1 MIDLAERFATYVGDC
16 SSILPTL
23 PAESVD
29 CVVTS
34 PPYWQLRDYGVNG
47 QLGLEA
53 TPDEHVSAMI
63 KVFDEVKRVLK
74 KTGTCFVNY
83 GDSYSTGKKWGKTK
97 DLCLIPERFAIAM
110 QNSGWWVRSEII
122 WAKPN
127 PMPESVTDRPASA
140 HEKIFLFTKS
150 PTYFYDADIVRQ
162 KLAGSS
168 IQRLSQDIDH
178 QTGSSRAN
186 GGNKKNG
193 NMKAV
198 AVSGK
203 YHVKRQ
209 RGQVPGNRVHAGLA
223 RLDQMTKAE
232 QCANGRNLRD
242 YEPVP
247 MPVWNIATV
256 PFTGEHFATFPPE
269 LAERCILA
277 GSPKNGVV
285 MDPFAGSGTTGLV
298 ALRRGR
304 KAVLIEINEN
314 FMDIAVRRIKS
325 EWHVPDSQQHPDFG
339 PLFKN
344 IPEAA
349 E

>member
-1 MIDLAERFATYVGDC
+1 MIERVAERLTTYTGDC
-16 SSILPTL
+16 LSILPTL

-34 PPYWQLRDYGVNG
+34 PPYWQLRDYGVSG

-53 TPDEHVSAMI
+53 TPDEHVANMV
-63 KVFDEVKRVLK
+63 KVFNEVKRVLK

-97 DLCLIPERFAIAM
+97 DLCLIPQRFAIAM
-110 QNSGWWVRSEII
+110 QNAGWWVRSEII

-127 PMPESVTDRPASA
+127 PMPESVTDRPANA

-198 AVSGK
+198 SGV
-203 YHVKRQ
+203 YRVKRQ
-209 RGQVPGNRVHAGLA
+209 RGQVPGNRVQAGLA

-242 YEPVP
+242 YEPAP

-277 GSPKNGVV
+277 GCPKNGVV
-285 MDPFAGSGTTGLV
+285 LDPFAGSGTTGLV
-298 ALRRGR
+298 ALRHGR
-304 KAVLIEINEN
+304 KAVLIEINEK
-314 FMDIAVRRIKS
+314 FMAIAQRRIKA
-325 EWHVPDSQQHPDFG
+325 EWHVSEEQPNKDFG

-344 IPEAA
+344 IQEAA

>member
-1 MIDLAERFATYVGDC
+1 MMDMSERLTTYIGDC
-16 SSILPTL
+16 MAILPTL
-23 PAESVD
+23 QAESVD

-34 PPYWQLRDYGVNG
+34 PPYWCLRDYGASG
-47 QLGLEA
+47 QLGLEV
-53 TPDEHVSAMI
+53 TPDEHVAKMV
-63 KVFDEVKRVLK
+63 KVFAEVKRVLK
-74 KTGTCFVNY
+74 NTGTCFVNY
-83 GDSYSTGKKWGKTK
+83 GDSYATGKKWGKTK
-97 DLCLIPERFAIAM
+97 DLCLIPQRFAIAM
-110 QNSGWWVRSEII
+110 QNAGWFVRSEII

-140 HEKIFLFTKS
+140 HEKIFLFTKA

-162 KLAGSS
+162 KLSGGS
-168 IQRLSQDIDH
+168 IQRLSQDIEH

-198 AVSGK
+198 SGK
-203 YHVKRQ
+203 YRVKRQ
-209 RGQVPGNRVHAGLA
+209 RGQVPGNRVQAGLA
-223 RLDQMTKAE
+223 RLDQMSKAE

-242 YEPVP
+242 YEPAP

-277 GSPKNGVV
+277 GCPKNGVV

-298 ALRRGR
+298 ALRHSR

-314 FMDIAVRRIKS
+314 FMDMALRRIRA
-325 EWHVPDSQQHPDFG
+325 EWHMPDYSQRPDFG

>member
-1 MIDLAERFATYVGDC
+1 MIDLAERLTTYIGDC
-16 SSILPTL
+16 MAILPTL
-23 PAESVD
+23 QAESVD

-34 PPYWQLRDYGVNG
+34 PPYWQLRDYGASG

-53 TPDEHVSAMI
+53 TPDEHVAKMV
-63 KVFDEVKRVLK
+63 KVFGEVKRILK
-74 KTGTCFVNY
+74 KSGTCFVNY
-83 GDSYSTGKKWGKTK
+83 GDSYATGKNWGKKK
-97 DLCLIPERFAIAM
+97 DLCLIPQRFAIAM

-127 PMPESVTDRPASA
+127 PMPESVTDRPANA
-140 HEKIFLFTKS
+140 HEKIFLFTKAS
-150 PTYFYDADIVRQ
+150 TYFYDAGVVRQ

-168 IQRLSQDIDH
+168 VQRLSQDIEH

-186 GGNKKNG
+186 GGNKTNG

-198 AVSGK
+198 SGV
-203 YHVKRQ
+203 YRVKRQ
-209 RGQVPGNRVHAGLA
+209 RGQVPGNRVQAGLA
-223 RLDQMTKAE
+223 RLDQMSKAE

-242 YEPVP
+242 YEPAP
-247 MPVWNIATV
+247 LPVWNIATV

-277 GSPKNGVV
+277 GCPKNGVV
-285 MDPFAGSGTTGLV
+285 LDPFSGAGTTGLV
-298 ALRRGR
+298 ALRHGR
-304 KAVLIEINEN
+304 KAVLIEINKK
-314 FMDIAVRRIKS
+314 FMEMARRRINA
-325 EWHVPDSQQHPDFG
+325 EWHMPDYSQRPDFG

>member
-1 MIDLAERFATYVGDC
+1 MDMSERLTTYIGDC
-16 SSILPTL
+16 MAILPTL
-23 PAESVD
+23 QAESVD

-34 PPYWQLRDYGVNG
+34 PPYWKLRDYGVSG

-63 KVFDEVKRVLK
+63 KVFNEVKRVLK

-83 GDSYSTGKKWGKTK
+83 GDSYATGKKWGKTK
-97 DLCLIPERFAIAM
+97 DLCLIPKRFAIAM
-110 QNSGWWVRSEII
+110 QNAGWWVRSEII

-127 PMPESVTDRPASA
+127 PMPESVTDRPANA
-140 HEKIFLFTKS
+140 HEKIFLFTKA
-150 PTYFYDADIVRQ
+150 PTYFYDAGVVRQ

-168 IQRLSQDIDH
+168 VQRLSQDIKH

-198 AVSGK
+198 SGK
-203 YHVKRQ
+203 YRVKRQ
-209 RGQVPGNRVHAGLA
+209 RGQVPGNRVQAGLA
-223 RLDQMTKAE
+223 RLDQMSKAE

-242 YEPVP
+242 CEPAP

-277 GSPKNGVV
+277 GCPKNGVV

-298 ALRRGR
+298 ALRHSR
-304 KAVLIEINEN
+304 KAVLIEINAN
-314 FMDIAVRRIKS
+314 FMDMAVRRIKD

>member
-1 MIDLAERFATYVGDC
+1 MIDLAERLATYVGDC

-83 GDSYSTGKKWGKTK
+83 GDSYATGKKWGKTK
-97 DLCLIPERFAIAM
+97 DLCLIPQRFAIAM
-110 QNSGWWVRSEII
+110 QNAGWFVRSEII

-168 IQRLSQDIDH
+168 VERLTQDIEH

-186 GGNKKNG
+186 GGKKMNG

-198 AVSGK
+198 CGK
-203 YHVKRQ
+203 YRVKRQ
-209 RGQVPGNRVHAGLA
+209 RGQVPGNRVQAGLA
-223 RLDQMTKAE
+223 RLDQMSKAE

-242 YEPVP
+242 YEPAP

-285 MDPFAGSGTTGLV
+285 MDPFSGSGTTGLV
-298 ALRRGR
+298 ALRHSR

-314 FMDIAVRRIKS
+314 FMDMAVRRINA
-325 EWHVPDSQQHPDFG
+325 EWHLPDYSQRTDFG

-344 IPEAA
+344 IPEVA
-349 E
+349 EK

>member
-1 MIDLAERFATYVGDC
+1 MDMSERLTTYIGDC
-16 SSILPTL
+16 MAILPTL
-23 PAESVD
+23 QAESVD

-34 PPYWQLRDYGVNG
+34 PPYWKLRDYGVSG

-63 KVFDEVKRVLK
+63 KVFNEVKRVLK

-83 GDSYSTGKKWGKTK
+83 GDSYATGKKWGKTK
-97 DLCLIPERFAIAM
+97 DLCLIPQRFAIAM
-110 QNSGWWVRSEII
+110 QNAGWWVRSEII

-127 PMPESVTDRPASA
+127 PMPESVTDRPANA
-140 HEKIFLFTKS
+140 HEKIFLFTKA
-150 PTYFYDADIVRQ
+150 PTYFYDAGVVRQ

-168 IQRLSQDIDH
+168 VQRLSQDIKH

-198 AVSGK
+198 SGK
-203 YHVKRQ
+203 YRVKRQ
-209 RGQVPGNRVHAGLA
+209 RGQVPGNRVQAGLA
-223 RLDQMTKAE
+223 RLDQMSKAE

-242 YEPVP
+242 CEPAP

-277 GSPKNGVV
+277 GCPKNGVV

-298 ALRRGR
+298 ALRHSR
-304 KAVLIEINEN
+304 KAVLIEINAN
-314 FMDIAVRRIKS
+314 FMDMAVRRIKD

>member
-1 MIDLAERFATYVGDC
+1 MIERVAERLTTYTDDC
-16 SSILPTL
+16 LSILPTL

-34 PPYWQLRDYGVNG
+34 PPYWQLRDYGVSG

-53 TPDEHVSAMI
+53 TPDEHVVNMA
-63 KVFDEVKRVLK
+63 KVFNEVKRVLK

-83 GDSYSTGKKWGKTK
+83 GDSYATGKKWGKTK
-97 DLCLIPERFAIAM
+97 DLCLIPQRFAIAM
-110 QNSGWWVRSEII
+110 QNAGWFVRSEII

-127 PMPESVTDRPASA
+127 PMPESVTDRPANA
-140 HEKIFLFTKS
+140 HEKIFLFTKAS
-150 PTYFYDADIVRQ
+150 TYFYDAGVVRQ

-168 IQRLSQDIDH
+168 VQRLSQDIEH

-198 AVSGK
+198 SGK
-203 YHVKRQ
+203 YRVKRQ
-209 RGQVPGNRVHAGLA
+209 RGQVPGNRVQAGLA
-223 RLDQMTKAE
+223 RLDQMSKAE

-242 YEPVP
+242 YEPAP

-277 GSPKNGVV
+277 GCPKNGVV

-298 ALRRGR
+298 ALRHSR

-314 FMDIAVRRIKS
+314 FMDMALRRIKA
-325 EWHVPDSQQHPDFG
+325 EWHMPDYSQRPDFG

>member
-1 MIDLAERFATYVGDC
+1 MVGVAERLTTYTGDC
-16 SSILPTL
+16 LSILPAL
-23 PAESVD
+23 QAESVD

-34 PPYWQLRDYGVNG
+34 PPYWQLRDYGVSG

-53 TPDEHVSAMI
+53 TPDEHVANMV
-63 KVFDEVKRVLK
+63 KVFNEVKRVLK
-74 KTGTCFVNY
+74 NTGTCFVNY
-83 GDSYSTGKKWGKTK
+83 GDSYATGKKWGKAK
-97 DLCLIPERFAIAM
+97 DLCLIPQRFAIAM
-110 QNSGWWVRSEII
+110 QNAGWFVRSEII

-127 PMPESVTDRPASA
+127 PMPESVTDRPAAA
-140 HEKIFLFTKS
+140 HEKIFLFTKA

-162 KLAGSS
+162 RLTGSS
-168 IQRLSQDIDH
+168 VQRLSQDIEH

-186 GGNKKNG
+186 GGKKKNG

-198 AVSGK
+198 SGK
-203 YHVKRQ
+203 YCVKRQ
-209 RGQVPGNRVHAGLA
+209 RGQVPGNRVQAGLA
-223 RLDQMTKAE
+223 RLDQMSKAE

-242 YEPVP
+242 YEPAP

-277 GSPKNGVV
+277 GCPKNGVV

-298 ALRRGR
+298 ALRHSR

-314 FMDIAVRRIKS
+314 FMDMALRRINA
-325 EWHVPDSQQHPDFG
+325 EWHLPDYSQRTDFG

-344 IPEAA
+344 IQEAA

>member
-1 MIDLAERFATYVGDC
+1 MIERVAERLTTYTGDC
-16 SSILPTL
+16 LSILPAL
-23 PAESVD
+23 QAESVD

-34 PPYWQLRDYGVNG
+34 PPYWQLRDYGVSG

-53 TPDEHVSAMI
+53 TPDEHVANMV
-63 KVFDEVKRVLK
+63 KVFNEVKRVLK
-74 KTGTCFVNY
+74 NTGTCFVNY
-83 GDSYSTGKKWGKTK
+83 GDSYATGKKWGKAK
-97 DLCLIPERFAIAM
+97 DLCLIPQRFAIAM
-110 QNSGWWVRSEII
+110 QNAGWFVRSEII

-127 PMPESVTDRPASA
+127 PMPESVTDRPANA
-140 HEKIFLFTKS
+140 HEKIFLFTKAS
-150 PTYFYDADIVRQ
+150 TYFYDAGVVRQ

-168 IQRLSQDIDH
+168 VQRLSQDIEH

-186 GGNKKNG
+186 GGNKTNG

-198 AVSGK
+198 SGV
-203 YHVKRQ
+203 YRVKRQ
-209 RGQVPGNRVHAGLA
+209 RGQVPGNRAQAGLA
-223 RLDQMTKAE
+223 RLDQMSKTE

-242 YEPVP
+242 YEPAP

-298 ALRRGR
+298 ALRHSR

>member
-1 MIDLAERFATYVGDC
+1 MDMSERLTTYIGDC
-16 SSILPTL
+16 VAILPTL
-23 PAESVD
+23 QDESVD

-34 PPYWQLRDYGVNG
+34 PPYWQLRDYGVSG
-47 QLGLEA
+47 QLGLEV
-53 TPDEHVSAMI
+53 TPDEHVAKMI
-63 KVFDEVKRVLK
+63 KVFGEVKRVLK
-74 KTGTCFVNY
+74 NTGTCFVNY
-83 GDSYSTGKKWGKTK
+83 GDSYATGKTWGKTK

-140 HEKIFLFTKS
+140 HEKIFLFTKAS
-150 PTYFYDADIVRQ
+150 TYFYDAGVVRQ

-168 IQRLSQDIDH
+168 VQRLSQDIEH

-198 AVSGK
+198 SGK
-203 YHVKRQ
+203 YRVKRQ
-209 RGQVPGNRVHAGLA
+209 RGKVPGNRVQAGLA

-242 YEPVP
+242 YEPAP
-247 MPVWNIATV
+247 LPVWNIATV

-277 GSPKNGVV
+277 GCPKNGVV
-285 MDPFAGSGTTGLV
+285 LDPFAGSGTTGLV
-298 ALRRGR
+298 ALRHGR
-304 KAVLIEINEN
+304 KAVLIEINEK
-314 FMDIAVRRIKS
+314 FMAIAQRRIKA
-325 EWHVPDSQQHPDFG
+325 EWHMPDYSQRPDFG

>member
-1 MIDLAERFATYVGDC
+1 MIERVAERLTIYTGDC
-16 SSILPTL
+16 LSILPTL
-23 PAESVD
+23 PDESVD

-34 PPYWQLRDYGVNG
+34 PPYWQLRDYGVSG

-53 TPDEHVSAMI
+53 TPDEHVAKMI
-63 KVFDEVKRVLK
+63 TVFDEVKRVLK
-74 KTGTCFVNY
+74 KSGTCWVNY
-83 GDSYSTGKKWGKTK
+83 GDSYSTGKNWGKTK
-97 DLCLIPERFAIAM
+97 DLCLIPQRFAIAM
-110 QNSGWWVRSEII
+110 QNAGWFVRSEII

-127 PMPESVTDRPASA
+127 PMPESVTDRPANA
-140 HEKIFLFTKS
+140 HEKIFLFTKA
-150 PTYFYDADIVRQ
+150 PTYFYDAGVVRQ

-168 IQRLSQDIDH
+168 VQRLSQNIEH

-198 AVSGK
+198 SGK
-203 YHVKRQ
+203 YRVKRQ
-209 RGQVPGNRVHAGLA
+209 RGQVPGNRVQAGLA
-223 RLDQMTKAE
+223 RLDQMSKAE

-242 YEPVP
+242 YEPAP

-277 GSPKNGVV
+277 GCPKNGVV

-298 ALRRGR
+298 ALRHSR

-314 FMDIAVRRIKS
+314 FMDIAVRRIKA
-325 EWHVPDSQQHPDFG
+325 EWHVPDSQQHPDSG

-344 IPEAA
+344 IQEAA

>member
-1 MIDLAERFATYVGDC
+1 MIERVAERLTTYTGDC
-16 SSILPTL
+16 LSILPTL
-23 PAESVD
+23 TAESVD

-34 PPYWQLRDYGVNG
+34 PPYWQLRDYGVSG

-53 TPDEHVSAMI
+53 TPDEHVANMV
-63 KVFDEVKRVLK
+63 KVFNEVKRVLK
-74 KTGTCFVNY
+74 KAGTCFVNY
-83 GDSYSTGKKWGKTK
+83 GDSYATGKNWGKTK
-97 DLCLIPERFAIAM
+97 DLCLIPQRFAIAM
-110 QNSGWWVRSEII
+110 QNAGWFVRSEII

-127 PMPESVTDRPASA
+127 PMPESVTDRPANA

-150 PTYFYDADIVRQ
+150 PTYFYDADVVRQ
-162 KLAGSS
+162 KLSGSS
-168 IQRLSQDIDH
+168 IQRLSQDIEH

-198 AVSGK
+198 SGK
-203 YHVKRQ
+203 YRVKRQ
-209 RGQVPGNRVHAGLA
+209 RGQVPGNRVQAGLA

-242 YEPVP
+242 YEPAP
-247 MPVWNIATV
+247 LPVWNIATV

-277 GSPKNGVV
+277 GCPKNGVV
-285 MDPFAGSGTTGLV
+285 MDPFSGAGTTGLV
-298 ALRRGR
+298 ALRHGR
-304 KAVLIEINEN
+304 KAVLIEINKK
-314 FMDIAVRRIKS
+314 FMDMALRRINA
-325 EWHVPDSQQHPDFG
+325 EWHMPDYSQRPDFG

>member
-1 MIDLAERFATYVGDC
+1 MIERVAERLTIYTGDC
-16 SSILPTL
+16 LSILPTL
-23 PAESVD
+23 PDESVD

-34 PPYWQLRDYGVNG
+34 PPYWQLRDYGVSG

-53 TPDEHVSAMI
+53 TPDEHVAKMI
-63 KVFDEVKRVLK
+63 TVFDEVKRVLK
-74 KTGTCFVNY
+74 KSGTCWVNY
-83 GDSYSTGKKWGKTK
+83 GDSYSTGKNWGKTK
-97 DLCLIPERFAIAM
+97 DLCLIPQRFEIAM
-110 QNSGWWVRSEII
+110 QNACCFVRSEII
-122 WAKPN
+122 WANPN
-127 PMPESVTDRPASA
+127 PMPESVTDRQANA
-140 HEKIFLFTKS
+140 HEKIFLFTKA
-150 PTYFYDADIVRQ
+150 PTYFYDAGVVRQ

-168 IQRLSQDIDH
+168 VQRLSQNIEH

-198 AVSGK
+198 SGK
-203 YHVKRQ
+203 YRVKRQ
-209 RGQVPGNRVHAGLA
+209 RGQVPGNRVQAGLA
-223 RLDQMTKAE
+223 RLDQMSKAE

-242 YEPVP
+242 YEPAP

-277 GSPKNGVV
+277 GCPKNGVV

-298 ALRRGR
+298 ALRHSR

-314 FMDIAVRRIKS
+314 FMDIAVRRIKA

-344 IPEAA
+344 IQEAA

>member
-1 MIDLAERFATYVGDC
+1 MIERVAERLTTYTGDC
-16 SSILPTL
+16 LSILPTL

-34 PPYWQLRDYGVNG
+34 PPYWQLRDYGVSG

-83 GDSYSTGKKWGKTK
+83 GDSYSTEKKWGKTK
-97 DLCLIPERFAIAM
+97 DLCLIPQRFAIAM
-110 QNSGWWVRSEII
+110 QNAGWWVRSEII

-140 HEKIFLFTKS
+140 HEKIFLFTKA
-150 PTYFYDADIVRQ
+150 PTYFYDAGVVRQ
-162 KLAGSS
+162 KLSGSS
-168 IQRLSQDIDH
+168 IQRLSQDIEH

-198 AVSGK
+198 SGK
-203 YHVKRQ
+203 YRVKRQ
-209 RGQVPGNRVHAGLA
+209 RGQVPSNRVQAGLA

-242 YEPVP
+242 YEPAP

-277 GSPKNGVV
+277 GCPKNGVV
-285 MDPFAGSGTTGLV
+285 MDPFSGSGTTGLV
-298 ALRRGR
+298 ALRHGR
-304 KAVLIEINEN
+304 NAVLIDINQK
-314 FMDIAVRRIKS
+314 FMDIAVRRIKA
-325 EWHVPDSQQHPDFG
+325 EWHMPDYAQRPDFG

>member
-1 MIDLAERFATYVGDC
+1 MVGVAERLTTYMGDC
-16 SSILPTL
+16 LSILPVL
-23 PAESVD
+23 QAESVD

-34 PPYWQLRDYGVNG
+34 PPYWQLRDYGASG

-53 TPDEHVSAMI
+53 TPDEHVANMV
-63 KVFDEVKRVLK
+63 KVFNEVHRVLK

-83 GDSYSTGKKWGKTK
+83 GDSYATGKKWGKTK
-97 DLCLIPERFAIAM
+97 DLCLIPQRFAIAM
-110 QNSGWWVRSEII
+110 QNAGWWVRSEII

-127 PMPESVTDRPASA
+127 PMPESVADRPASA
-140 HEKIFLFTKS
+140 HEKIFLFTKA
-150 PTYFYDADIVRQ
+150 PTYFYDAGVVRQ
-162 KLAGSS
+162 KLSGSS
-168 IQRLSQDIDH
+168 IQRLSQDIEH

-198 AVSGK
+198 SGK
-203 YHVKRQ
+203 YRVKRQ
-209 RGQVPGNRVHAGLA
+209 RGQVPGNRVQAGLA

-242 YEPVP
+242 YEPAP

-277 GSPKNGVV
+277 GCPKNGVV

-298 ALRRGR
+298 ALRHSR

-314 FMDIAVRRIKS
+314 FMDIAVRRIKA

>member
-1 MIDLAERFATYVGDC
+1 MMDMSERLTTYIGDC
-16 SSILPTL
+16 MAILPTL
-23 PAESVD
+23 QAESVD

-34 PPYWQLRDYGVNG
+34 PPYWQLRDYGASG

-53 TPDEHVSAMI
+53 TPDEHVAKMVE
-63 KVFDEVKRVLK
+63 VFDEVKRVLK
-74 KTGTCFVNY
+74 KSGTCFVNY
-83 GDSYSTGKKWGKTK
+83 GDSYATGKTWGKTK
-97 DLCLIPERFAIAM
+97 DLCLIPQRFAIAM

-127 PMPESVTDRPASA
+127 SMPESVTDRPASA

-168 IQRLSQDIDH
+168 VERLTQDIEH

-186 GGNKKNG
+186 GGKKMNG

-198 AVSGK
+198 CGK
-203 YHVKRQ
+203 YRVKRQ
-209 RGQVPGNRVHAGLA
+209 RGQVPGNRVQAGLA
-223 RLDQMTKAE
+223 RLDQMSKTE

-242 YEPVP
+242 YEPAP

-298 ALRRGR
+298 ALRHSR
-304 KAVLIEINEN
+304 KAVLIEINQK
-314 FMDIAVRRIKS
+314 FMDMAVRRIKA
-325 EWHVPDSQQHPDFG
+325 EWHMPDYSQRPDFG